1 MKGNVGWRDIA
12 FFMSNKPILQYTLVS
27 ICHGAFFHSCPS
39 SMIDVV
45 SFTEKN
51 EYMLFYDNK

>member
-12 FFMSNKPILQYTLVS
+12 FFTSNKPILQYTLVS

>member
-12 FFMSNKPILQYTLVS
+12 FFTSNKPILQYTLVS
-27 ICHGAFFHSCPS
+27 ICHGAFLHSCPS